1 MSKNENTLLNVL
13 VLNGPNLNLLGSREP
28 DIYGRDTL
36 KSVNAALKEQG
47 KALGITVDA
56 FQSNHEGVLV
66 EKIQASIGVQ
76 DGLIINPA
84 AYTHTSVAIR
94 DALLMLSPE
103 IPIIEIHLSNI
114 YKRESFRHRSMI
126 ADVVTG
132 QICGLGVSGYTL
144 ALTALAQLMRP

>member
-1 MSKNENTLLNVL
+1 MMNVL
-13 VLNGPNLNLLGSREP
+13 VLHGPNLNLLGTREP
-28 DIYGRDTL
+28 DIYGSDTL
-36 KSVNAALKEQG
+36 ESVNAALKKQG

-66 EKIQASIGVQ
+66 EKIQSSIDVQ

-94 DALLMLSPE
+94 DALLTLD
-103 IPIIEIHLSNI
+103 IPVIEIHLSNI

-144 ALTALAQLMRP
+144 ALTALAQLIHP

>member
-1 MSKNENTLLNVL
+1 MSKSKNKPLNVL

-36 KSVNAALKEQG
+36 ESVNTALKEQG

-94 DALLMLSPE
+94 DALLMQE

-132 QICGLGVSGYTL
+132 QISGLGVTGYTL
-144 ALTALAQLMRP
+144 ALTALARLIRP

>member
-1 MSKNENTLLNVL
+1 MSENENTLLNVL
-13 VLNGPNLNLLGSREP
+13 VLHGPNLNLLGSREP

-36 KSVNAALKEQG
+36 ESVNTALKEQG
-47 KALGITVDA
+47 KTLGITVDA

-103 IPIIEIHLSNI
+103 IPTIEIHLSNI
-114 YKRESFRHRSMI
+114 YKRESFRHRSMV

-132 QICGLGVSGYTL
+132 QISGLGVSGYTL
-144 ALTALAQLMRP
+144 ALTALAQLMRQ